1 VKGENPWP
9 TLDSVT
15 SSDTHY
21 AARGTAFLKGMAK
34 ANEAWIAN
42 DNEGGWSFPDGRIH
56 VLYSGGA
63 VRTLSLQ
70 SLAEQFQWPG
80 LEEVFP
86 TWGAASPH
94 PELSKLAN

>member
-1 VKGENPWP
+1 
-9 TLDSVT
+9 
-15 SSDTHY
+15 
-21 AARGTAFLKGMAK
+21 
-34 ANEAWIAN
+34 
-42 DNEGGWSFPDGRIH
+42 
-56 VLYSGGA
+56 